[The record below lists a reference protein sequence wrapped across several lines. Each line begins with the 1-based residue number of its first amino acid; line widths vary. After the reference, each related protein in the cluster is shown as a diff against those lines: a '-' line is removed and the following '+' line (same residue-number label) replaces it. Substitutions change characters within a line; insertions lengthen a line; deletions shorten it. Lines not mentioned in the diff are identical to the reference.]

1 MTVTIELDAEI
12 EEQLHEQAAVLG
24 TTVESFAVKS
34 VVDSLNRLRHR
45 PSPPIGNRLSAEESR
60 LMIEI
65 NRGLPEATWLRYREL
80 NQKRRDEAITD
91 EQLTELRSLNDVIE
105 GDRVRRLEL
114 VVELAKLRGVTFDSL
129 MNELGLWRSTTGD

>member
-12 EEQLHEQAAVLG
+12 EEQLHEQAAALG

>member
-1 MTVTIELDAEI
+1 
-12 EEQLHEQAAVLG
+12 
-24 TTVESFAVKS
+24 
-34 VVDSLNRLRHR
+34 
-45 PSPPIGNRLSAEESR
+45 
-60 LMIEI
+60 MIEI